1 MFDKEDLDAGYIC
14 TPPFAHGDQELA
26 ACERQIPI
34 FVEKPIAT
42 QMETADQ
49 INRAIQENGIIASV
63 GYPWRYQ
70 DNADHARS
78 VSAGQ
83 KIVGAL
89 GYWMGGMPG
98 VAWWRV
104 REQSGGQ
111 HVEQTTHIF
120 DLCRY
125 LVDSD
130 SYCGTCSYC
139 SG

>member
-34 FVEKPIAT
+34 FGKKPIAT

-89 GYWMGGMPG
+89 GYWMGECL
-98 VAWWRV
+98 V
-104 REQSGGQ
+104 SIGG
-111 HVEQTTHIF
+111 E
-120 DLCRY
+120 
-125 LVDSD
+125 
-130 SYCGTCSYC
+130 
-139 SG
+139 